1 MYTQQACFAFS
12 VLILAVESFTGCVL
26 NLALKRE

>member
-1 MYTQQACFAFS
+1 MQTQQAWFALA